1 MKVYSLHYK
10 QIVNRSLG
18 DVFDFFS
25 NPENLSKITPKK
37 LDFKIMTPGPI
48 KMMNGQLIDYTIR
61 LFRIRVHW
69 RTLITD
75 YDPPNS
81 FIDQQIKGPYLLWH
95 HEHLFREVEGGVE
108 IVDTVHYTIP
118 FGIIGRLLHWAW
130 IKRDLDNI
138 FSYRKNIINKFF
150 QNDEKENR

>member
-10 QIVNRSLG
+10 QIVNRPLD

-37 LDFKIMTPGPI
+37 LDFNIMTPSPI
-48 KMMNGQLIDYTIR
+48 KMINGQLIDYTIR
-61 LFRIRVHW
+61 LFGIRIHW

-75 YDPPNS
+75 YNPPNS

-95 HEHLFREVEGGVE
+95 HEHLFKEVENGVE
-108 IVDTVHYTIP
+108 IVDIIHYTIP
-118 FGIIGRLLHWAW
+118 LGIIGRFLHWAW
-130 IKRDLDNI
+130 IKKDLENI
-138 FSYRKNIINKFF
+138 FSYRKNIINEIF
-150 QNDEKENR
+150 QNDERKN

>member
-10 QIVNRSLG
+10 QMVNRPLD

-37 LDFKIMTPGPI
+37 LDFNIMTPSPI
-48 KMMNGQLIDYTIR
+48 KMINGQLIDYTIR
-61 LFRIRVHW
+61 LFGIRIHW

-75 YDPPNS
+75 YNPPNS

-95 HEHLFREVEGGVE
+95 HEHLFKEVENGVE
-108 IVDTVHYTIP
+108 IVDIIHYTIP
-118 FGIIGRLLHWAW
+118 LGIIGRFLHWAW
-130 IKRDLDNI
+130 IKKDLENI
-138 FSYRKNIINKFF
+138 FSYRKNIINEIF
-150 QNDEKENR
+150 QNDERKN

>member
-10 QIVNRSLG
+10 QIVNRPLD

-37 LDFKIMTPGPI
+37 LDFNIMTPSPI
-48 KMMNGQLIDYTIR
+48 KMINGQLIDYTIR
-61 LFRIRVHW
+61 LFGIRIHW

-75 YDPPNS
+75 YNPPNS

-95 HEHLFREVEGGVE
+95 HEHLFKEVEDGVE
-108 IVDTVHYTIP
+108 IVDIIHYTIP
-118 FGIIGRLLHWAW
+118 LGIIGRFLHWAW
-130 IKRDLDNI
+130 IKKDLENI
-138 FSYRKNIINKFF
+138 FSYRKNIINEIF
-150 QNDEKENR
+150 QNDERKN

>member
-10 QIVNRSLG
+10 QMVNRPLD

-37 LDFKIMTPGPI
+37 LDFNIMTPSPI
-48 KMMNGQLIDYTIR
+48 KMINGQLIDYTIR
-61 LFRIRVHW
+61 LFGIRIHW

-75 YDPPNS
+75 YNPPNS

-95 HEHLFREVEGGVE
+95 HEHLFKEVEDGVE
-108 IVDTVHYTIP
+108 IVDIIHYTIP
-118 FGIIGRLLHWAW
+118 LGIIGRFLHWAW
-130 IKRDLDNI
+130 IKKDLENI
-138 FSYRKNIINKFF
+138 FSYRKNIINEIF
-150 QNDEKENR
+150 QNDERKN